1 MSKLLSW
8 KKQLARQFDENR
20 NSVTGGEYDTDHP
33 TCPECGSTMNFI
45 GHDDDG
51 DFDDG
56 DAYWI
61 CDNCGLK
68 VYEDEVFKYCRD
80 D

>member
-1 MSKLLSW
+1 MAGLLSW
-8 KKQLARQFDENR
+8 KKQLARELDENITSASGDVY
-20 NSVTGGEYDTDHP
+20 NTDHP
-33 TCPECGSTMNFI
+33 TCPECGATMNFI

-51 DFDDG
+51 DFAQG

-68 VYEDEVFKYCRD
+68 VYEGEVYKYQKY
-80 D
+80 